1 MSLTREP
8 KFAFGLHQGCRG
20 FAEGSSLAGRLR
32 AAPAGC
38 WLRAS
43 TRRLVRLAMSESIV
57 PLPAEEA
64 PLQQMK
70 AALQEELATE
80 PWCNFPE
87 LVGDIR
93 LLRFLRGHGTA
104 AAATSAFKAHLAWR
118 KEFGVDAIRD
128 AVVDKKMEL
137 NWDHY
142 PRGSEIF
149 RFFPMQI
156 NGGTHSA
163 EQCH

>member
-1 MSLTREP
+1 
-8 KFAFGLHQGCRG
+8 
-20 FAEGSSLAGRLR
+20 
-32 AAPAGC
+32 
-38 WLRAS
+38 
-43 TRRLVRLAMSESIV
+43 MSESIV